1 MSESGLSRSQGRVQL
16 RPRYEE
22 TDQGGI
28 IHHSRYVVW
37 FETARTEWLRDQG
50 LPYRAMEE
58 RGIRLLVSEVK
69 TKYLKPAYY
78 DDLITILTTVK
89 SCEGARIHLEYEV
102 LGPQQELLCLGET
115 VLACVD
121 VDRGR
126 PTRLPAELVQLAK
139 PDVEI
144 GKSS

>member
-1 MSESGLSRSQGRVQL
+1 MSESNLPQFQGRVQL

-50 LPYRAMEE
+50 LPYKAMEE

-69 TKYLKPAYY
+69 TRYLKPAYY
-78 DDLITILTTVK
+78 DDLITILTRVR
-89 SCEGARIHLEYEV
+89 SCGGARIQLEYEV
-102 LGPQQELLCLGET
+102 LGPEQEILCLGET

-121 VDRGR
+121 VDRGK
-126 PTRLPAELVQLAK
+126 PTRLPAELIQIAK
-139 PDVEI
+139 AVDEV
-144 GKSS
+144 GKCP